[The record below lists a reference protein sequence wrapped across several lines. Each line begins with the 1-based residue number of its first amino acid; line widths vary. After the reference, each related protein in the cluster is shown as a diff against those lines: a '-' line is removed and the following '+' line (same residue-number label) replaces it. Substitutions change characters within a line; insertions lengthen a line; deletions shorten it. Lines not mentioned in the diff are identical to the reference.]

1 MEQLLRA
8 MPKAVGLGRAERTR
22 SFSWAIGPRSAPKEL
37 VFGHV
42 GEESCAPGTC
52 ALTFGRG
59 L

>member
-1 MEQLLRA
+1 

-22 SFSWAIGPRSAPKEL
+22 SYSWALGPWAAAPKEL

-42 GEESCAPGTC
+42 GESCAPGTC